1 MYNPLKKSQFG
12 SNLNPSC
19 GRKMKHM
26 MIGSI
31 SVLFSL
37 LQTSFFKTAMD
48 QRFV

>member
-31 SVLFSL
+31 SVLSSL